1 LFFIR
6 VIFDLQQRWAVC
18 FFLCLMALVAGC
30 NPLGQRTPLA
40 CPTPPVPLC
49 EPGSFDKVLL
59 DTVFHGPGRIQS
71 HVTMVPGDVNS
82 SADDNAIA
90 FLPSGDRYVALISS
104 SRNGANASEVRG
116 GVQRVYSATFNRTTE
131 FGAAKDV
138 QSGEAR
144 VPFGGGFYSPAD
156 HLFYFAGKANN
167 DDPDDYDIYTGRPA
181 VVGDE
186 VSLSDVHPVTSLNLR
201 GHFDSQPTLDPTG
214 HRIYFVS
221 DRPGG
226 SGGTD
231 IWYAERASTS
241 GESWSEPRP
250 LPPPVNTECD
260 ELSPFI
266 ASSSDPVTFYF
277 SSNGH
282 ATVGGYDLFRTTI
295 RNGQFSEPQN
305 LGIPI
310 NTKFDEIFPTA
321 VNDTAFFWAS
331 NMPASESG
339 MNIYTITRNNVP
351 TVGGHGQL
359 PSERP
364 ETRHLEKDTTPQ
376 GPVDVEIAVTRGP
389 QHRPAE
395 GSEVFVRKD
404 SVEIHRK
411 KLPANGH
418 DHVSLPRAEYEI
430 GAETQDAFF
439 DVRKIDLRNY
449 RDSVATIELHLP
461 DTLVLRINFPFDDYQ
476 HPYEYVIDENGQ
488 PSTMTCRE
496 ALDLTAQSVKGSIDR
511 LRELILIG
519 HTDSLGSDDYN
530 DRLGF
535 RRATF
540 VSSELVR
547 RGLPKNLIRVLSK
560 GRTQPVA
567 RRPDESDELFRLRC
581 RRVEFVKV
589 FK

>member
-1 LFFIR
+1 
-6 VIFDLQQRWAVC
+6 
-18 FFLCLMALVAGC
+18 
-30 NPLGQRTPLA
+30 
-40 CPTPPVPLC
+40 
-49 EPGSFDKVLL
+49 
-59 DTVFHGPGRIQS
+59 
-71 HVTMVPGDVNS
+71 MVPGGVNT
-82 SADDNAIA
+82 SADDNAIT
-90 FLPSGDRYVALISS
+90 FLPSGDRFVALISS
-104 SRNGANASEVRG
+104 NRNGTNASTG
-116 GVQRVYSATFNRTTE
+116 SSGVQRVYSATFKRTTE

-144 VPFGGGFYSPAD
+144 VPFGGGFYSQAD
-156 HLFYFAGKANN
+156 RLLYFAAKATN
-167 DDPDDYDIYTGRPA
+167 DDPDDFDIYVGRPNI
-181 VVGDE
+181 VGDE
-186 VSLSDVHPVTSLNLR
+186 VSLSDVHPVATLNSR
-201 GHFDSQPTLDPTG
+201 DHFDSQPTLDPTG
-214 HRIYFVS
+214 RRIYFVS

-231 IWYAERASTS
+231 IWYAERSTAS
-241 GESWSEPRP
+241 GENWSEPRP
-250 LPPPVNTECD
+250 LAPPINSECD
-260 ELSPFI
+260 ELSPYI
-266 ASSSDPVTFYF
+266 AANDPSTFYF

-282 ATVGGYDLFRTTI
+282 ATVGGYDLFRAKI
-295 RNGQFSEPQN
+295 RNGQIGELEN

-310 NTKFDEIFPTA
+310 NSKFDEIFPTA
-321 VNDTAFFWAS
+321 LNDTAFFWAS
-331 NMPASESG
+331 NMPASEAG
-339 MNIYTITRNNVP
+339 TNIYTITRTFVP
-351 TVGGHGQL
+351 AVGGHGQVA
-359 PSERP
+359 SERP
-364 ETRHLEKDTTPQ
+364 ETHHLEKDTIPQ

-395 GSEVFVRKD
+395 GAEVFVRKD

-411 KLPANGH
+411 QLPANGH
-418 DHVSLPRAEYEI
+418 DRVSLPRAEYEV

-488 PSTMTCRE
+488 PSTMTWQE

-547 RGLPKNLIRVLSK
+547 RGLPKSLMRILSK